1 MFASLQD
8 PPQAHRD
15 SLQERDLRA
24 RFAKAKVVANDEQ
37 VLLDKL
43 GKTRGFVEFMM
54 KAGGAAAEVRK
65 ILFPLSV
72 PG

>member
-1 MFASLQD
+1 MFASPQES
-8 PPQAHRD
+8 PQAQRD
-15 SLQERDLRA
+15 SLQERDFRV
-24 RFAKAKVVANDEQ
+24 RFSEAKIIANDEK

-54 KAGGAAAEVRK
+54 KAGGVAAEVRK

-72 PG
+72 PS